1 VIKSIAAVELQQRL
15 NTAKAPLVLEA
26 LPERYW
32 RDRHLPGARLFP
44 HDQATQLAP
53 TMVPARDTAI
63 VLYCASA
70 TCQNSHIA
78 AQLLERAGYTDVTV
92 FGGGK
97 EAWEAAGFPFET
109 DAATA

>member
-1 VIKSIAAVELQQRL
+1 MIKSITATELRQRL
-15 NTAKAPLVLEA
+15 DGAHPPLLLEA

-32 RDRHLPGARLFP
+32 RERHLPGARLFP
-44 HDQATQLAP
+44 HDQATLLAP
-53 TMVPARDTAI
+53 TMVPTRDTAI

-78 AQLLERAGYTDVTV
+78 AQLLERAGYTDLTV

-97 EAWEAAGFPFET
+97 EAWAAAGFPFET
-109 DAATA
+109 EAATA